1 MSMTAGTKKSRPS
14 RAKVALVSA
23 MTLGLAAG
31 GVALAAPA
39 QAAAT
44 NYACTVTPLKP
55 VFAGF
60 NSSGTKLVDYQIQVR
75 CYNNRS
81 VYIEQQRW
89 ESDDWPNGDDHLGTS
104 TFSRHLNQ
112 YSGTVTISNIRTLVD
127 GEIGNE
133 EVYQKVSFQEGSG
146 GVWSPY
152 TGWYYSGVTSMS
164 N

>member
-1 MSMTAGTKKSRPS
+1 MSMTAGTTKSRPS

-39 QAAAT
+39 QAATT

-89 ESDDWPNGDDHLGTS
+89 ESDDWPNGDDHLGNS
-104 TFSRHLNQ
+104 SFSRSLGY
-112 YSGTVTISNIRTLVD
+112 YSGIVTIHNVRTLTNT
-127 GEIGNE
+127 EIGNE
-133 EVYQKVSFQEGSG
+133 EVYQKVRHQEGAG
-146 GVWSPY
+146 GVWSPF
-152 TGWYYSGVTSMS
+152 TGWKSSGTTSMS